1 MRRLAII
8 LTASFLLP
16 LSARADD
23 ASKRA
28 KIEQLF
34 DAMHMDRTLKQ
45 TMDAIEKSVVPMTQQ
60 MFGQDVPEPMKKEVA
75 DFQKQLF
82 NLIEDQ
88 MGWEGME
95 PAYIDIYARNFTEEQ
110 IDDLVTFYKTP
121 TGQALIDKL
130 PTITA
135 EAAPIAQAKMVSLQ
149 PQIQKLIQDFAAKH
163 IEEIKRAQATQKSGV

>member
-1 MRRLAII
+1 MRRLAVI
-8 LTASFLLP
+8 LVASLLLP
-16 LSARADD
+16 VSAHADD

-28 KIEQLF
+28 KLEQLF
-34 DAMHMDRTLKQ
+34 NEMHMDRTLKQ

-82 NLIEDQ
+82 DLIEDQ
-88 MGWEGME
+88 MGWKGME
-95 PAYIDIYARNFTEEQ
+95 PAYIEIYARNFTEEQ
-110 IDDLVTFYKTP
+110 IDDLVAFYKTP
-121 TGQALIDKL
+121 TGQALIDKV

-135 EAAPIAQAKMVSLQ
+135 EAVPIAQAKMATLQ

-163 IEEIKRAQATQKSGV
+163 VEEIKRARATQKSGA